1 MKFRILI
8 KVSLFLVVLFF
19 TLVSCDSNEAR
30 KPIQRK
36 GGASLKKSVDVNKV
50 LFEKE
55 QNAMRDFMRLDSLH
69 IYQDSGK
76 GFWYTLLQKSS
87 AITKTPVKGDVIQF
101 EQEILSL
108 NGKVIYSKEEL
119 GIQTYVV
126 DKEHVVKGVKEGV
139 KLMRENEEFKFI
151 FSSFVAFRMNGD
163 EAQRVGVNEPIVSI
177 IKLLKIN

>member
-1 MKFRILI
+1 MKFKVLI
-8 KVSLFLVVLFF
+8 KVSAAILLFF
-19 TLVSCDSNEAR
+19 LSGCETTEAR

-36 GGASLKKSVDVNKV
+36 GTSSLKKTVAVNKA

-55 QNAMRDFMRLDSLH
+55 QHAMKDFMSLDSIH
-69 IYQDSGK
+69 NYTDSKK
-76 GFWYTLLQKSS
+76 GFWYTALVKAQEIGPKP
-87 AITKTPVKGDVIQF
+87 IKGDVIQF
-101 EQEILSL
+101 EQEIRSL
-108 NGKVIYSKEEL
+108 DGRLIYSKETL

-163 EAQRVGVNEPIVSI
+163 EAQKVGVNEPIIST